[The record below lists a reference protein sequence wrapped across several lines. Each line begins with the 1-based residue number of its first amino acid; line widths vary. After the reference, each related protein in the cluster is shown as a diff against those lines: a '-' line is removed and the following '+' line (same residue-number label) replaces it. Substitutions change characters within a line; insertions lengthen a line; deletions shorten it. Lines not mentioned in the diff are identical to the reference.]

1 MSQNPSIRPPTTKL
15 KIPSAAASYTP
26 ATMDPD
32 LRSQLNM
39 LLINGGH
46 DKKIQ
51 EHLLYTLNA
60 HPNNW
65 PTQVQSRALA
75 LLRSGEA
82 TTFPVLLKQI
92 LDEVRKETAL
102 QPRSNI
108 SSNSNSN
115 SNNSNNTA
123 GATNGADSANGNSN
137 GASSVQVNGSG
148 GTGKNGSHKG
158 PGPGEASN
166 LNRDTPS
173 SLAVP
178 AAVVEEA
185 LKVTSQALR
194 EVAEFEE
201 ENGAT

>member
-1 MSQNPSIRPPTTKL
+1 
-15 KIPSAAASYTP
+15 
-26 ATMDPD
+26 MDPD

-65 PTQVQSRALA
+65 PTQVQNRALA

-82 TTFPVLLKQI
+82 TTFPVLLKQV

-102 QPRSNI
+102 HPNAN
-108 SSNSNSN
+108 SSSSSSSSSSSAANT
-115 SNNSNNTA
+115 NNNNTS
-123 GATNGADSANGNSN
+123 GGTTNGADSANGSN
-137 GASSVQVNGSG
+137 GASVQVNGSG
-148 GTGKNGSHKG
+148 GTGRNGSHKG

-166 LNRDTPS
+166 LNRETPS

-178 AAVVEEA
+178 ATVVEEA